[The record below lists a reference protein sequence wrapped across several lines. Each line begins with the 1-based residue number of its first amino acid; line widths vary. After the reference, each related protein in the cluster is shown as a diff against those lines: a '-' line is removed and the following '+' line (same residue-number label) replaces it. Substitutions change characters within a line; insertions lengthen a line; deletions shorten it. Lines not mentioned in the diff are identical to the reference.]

1 MKGLLSEYNG
11 GGYDKKEAK
20 IYILKT
26 VYDNFRDSAEIA
38 LVAQKISVNKRAQ
51 GRNCAFFA
59 PFFAPA
65 AQKYLHKR
73 EPGGLDDK
81 V

>member
-26 VYDNFRDSAEIA
+26 AYDNFRDSAKIA
-38 LVAQKISVNKRAQ
+38 LVAQKISANKRAQ